1 MPGTTVRTQR
11 TRLVS
16 EYAIVN
22 CLLNTCCNAVGHED
36 DLLWRL
42 PNAGSKE
49 EGELEDWPTWPLC
62 IAYTGSSNVVLT
74 DTRHLQMPVSICD
87 GACTCHDLS

>member
-1 MPGTTVRTQR
+1 MPGITVRTQR

-16 EYAIVN
+16 EYAVVH
-22 CLLNTCCNAVGHED
+22 CHLNTCCVAVRHED

-49 EGELEDWPTWPLC
+49 EGELEDWPTWPIY
-62 IAYTGSSNVVLT
+62 IACTGSNKVVLN
-74 DTRHLQMPVSICD
+74 DTKHLPMPMSTPVQ
-87 GACTCHDLS
+87 L